1 MGGLEVV
8 PRLDTDPVME
18 AFFTHHK
25 LGWAERTTI
34 KMMWR
39 SYADTE
45 IAKALRASLQTVK
58 NQNSALYRRFGVES
72 RTQLV
77 LLAVGKIQP
86 TIRREYVKTKLQ
98 QHSGYADHPA
108 VSALYDNPSADNR
121 GA

>member
-1 MGGLEVV
+1 MGGLEII
-8 PRLDTDPVME
+8 PRMDTDPVME
-18 AFFTHHK
+18 RFFAEHK

-45 IAKALRASLQTVK
+45 IAKALRASLQTIK

-77 LLAVGKIQP
+77 LLAVGKIKP

-98 QHSGYADHPA
+98 QHSGYIDHPA
-108 VSALYDNPSADNR
+108 VSAIYDSPSADNR
-121 GA
+121 RT